1 MIVDEVQE
9 LIGHTPMFQFDA
21 TRFGGQKGS
30 TIYAKLEYLN
40 PGGSVKDRLGQHL
53 LTNALQRGEIN
64 TATTIIEP
72 TAGNTGIGIALAGVK
87 EGIKTLFVVPEKFS
101 LEKQQ
106 LMKALGAEIV
116 HTPTAKGISGAINKA
131 KQLATEIPNSY
142 LPLQFENAENPKAY
156 YNTLGP
162 EIFNELSGQITSF
175 VAGIGSGGTFAGV
188 TAYLR
193 EQKPTIRAIGVEPEG
208 SILNGGAAH
217 GHEIE
222 GIGVE
227 FIPTFF
233 ENISIDN
240 IYTIRDEEG
249 FYFARLLA
257 QNFGLLVGS
266 SSGAAFAAAIKESQ
280 FLPENSTIVT
290 IFPDSGERY
299 LSKNI
304 YG

>member
-1 MIVDEVQE
+1 MIVEEVQE
-9 LIGHTPMFQFDA
+9 LIGHTPMFKFDA
-21 TRFGGQKGS
+21 ARFGGQKGS
-30 TIYAKLEYLN
+30 KIYAKLEYLN

-53 LTNALQRGEIN
+53 LTHALQEGKI
-64 TATTIIEP
+64 TSATTIIEP

-116 HTPTAKGISGAINKA
+116 HTPTAKGIRGAIDKA
-131 KQLATEIPNSY
+131 TQLAKEIPNSY
-142 LPLQFENAENPKAY
+142 LPLQFENEENPKAY

-162 EIFNELSGQITSF
+162 EIFNELSGQLTSF
-175 VAGIGSGGTFAGV
+175 VAGVGSGGTFAGV
-188 TAYLR
+188 AAYLR
-193 EQKPTIRAIGVEPEG
+193 DQNPQIRAIGVEPEG
-208 SILNGGAAH
+208 SILNGGTAH

-233 ENISIDN
+233 ENVTIDK

-249 FYFARLLA
+249 FYFTRLLA
-257 QNFGLLVGS
+257 EKFGLLVGS
-266 SSGAAFAAAIKESQ
+266 SSGAAFAAAIKESKT
-280 FLPENSTIVT
+280 LPENSTIVT